1 MRGRRDVLNLTNY
14 TFVVMTGIDIKQHI
28 DFLANHS
35 LDTLK
40 HIKGDIDEE
49 LEQYLVLSLDRL
61 CKASRSLSVL
71 FNVYDQDKSLIF
83 SIAVIYR
90 AALLDSLLSAH
101 LYIIDAED
109 LKEQSQ
115 EISREKLNEICK
127 TYLAD
132 GVNRVLDIF
141 KREQQLGL
149 ITNERLS
156 QTFNKYVGMY
166 PNYFKEYKYDGTEP
180 EKLIKNFYTPK
191 AIANKIFSSRE
202 FKNLQAIYGKYDL
215 YSKFDHFSLI
225 YYELGNAD
233 IKITN
238 EGFFESTKHLILHSI
253 IIHVFMKIVYNNDMY
268 IEKQSKIISKYLEG
282 IILE

>member
-1 MRGRRDVLNLTNY
+1 MCLRLNDY
-14 TFVVMTGIDIKQHI
+14 TFNVMTGTEIKQHI

-35 LDTLK
+35 LNTLK
-40 HIKGDIDEE
+40 HLKGSIDEE
-49 LEQYLVLSLDRL
+49 LEQYLVLCLDRL

-71 FNVYDQDKSLIF
+71 LNVYDNDRSLIF

-109 LKEQSQ
+109 LKEQAQ
-115 EISREKLNEICK
+115 DYSREKLNEVCK
-127 TYLAD
+127 IYLAD

-149 ITNERLS
+149 ISEERLS
-156 QTFNKYVGMY
+156 QTYKKYVGMY
-166 PNYFKEYKYDGTEP
+166 PNYFKEYKFDGSEP
-180 EKLIKNFYTPK
+180 EKIVTNFYSPK
-191 AIANKIFSSRE
+191 AIANKIFSSKE
-202 FKNLQAIYGKYDL
+202 FKNLQAIFSKYDL

-225 YYELGNAD
+225 YYELEKAN

-238 EGFFESTKHLILHSI
+238 EGFFESTKHLILHS
-253 IIHVFMKIVYNNDMY
+253 
-268 IEKQSKIISKYLEG
+268 
-282 IILE
+282 